1 MKDQRRIGIVYPY
14 ANLDSVPSLVSTAVL
29 LAKHGYLVD
38 ILTHFDSM
46 MFVRPSFENGR
57 VAVLRDGVSPPGQW
71 PVRAGLVLG
80 RVAVSARLVLGRL
93 MGSLYRLTVPG
104 RLMAR
109 HRKAP
114 YACLIGVDPAGLVRA
129 HSLRRWLKVP
139 LAYYSLELLLS
150 HEMRRA
156 RDRRLKARELAL
168 SQEAAFVIIQDDERA
183 ALLMR
188 DNHVHPERI
197 ITVPNAPLGPAGV
210 RRTDYLRRKF
220 NLDPDIKIILQSGSM
235 DEWAGTHH
243 LIQSVHDW
251 PHDWVLVCHTRSRS
265 GMLFYDRTVGF
276 EHLIKTGR
284 VLLSTE
290 PIPRREY
297 PDLVASADVGIAFYC
312 TQPGNIYAQDNI
324 YHIGLSSGKLAYY
337 LQSGLPVIV
346 NDIPSLRRLVT
357 TYRCGELVD
366 VPAVTAH
373 AIRRILADYDAYSR
387 QAATCFNQEFDFAG
401 RFEKVLARL
410 DHLIGKG

>member
-1 MKDQRRIGIVYPY
+1 
-14 ANLDSVPSLVSTAVL
+14 
-29 LAKHGYLVD
+29 
-38 ILTHFDSM
+38 
-46 MFVRPSFENGR
+46 
-57 VAVLRDGVSPPGQW
+57 
-71 PVRAGLVLG
+71 
-80 RVAVSARLVLGRL
+80 
-93 MGSLYRLTVPG
+93 
-104 RLMAR
+104 
-109 HRKAP
+109 
-114 YACLIGVDPAGLVRA
+114 
-129 HSLRRWLKVP
+129 
-139 LAYYSLELLLS
+139 
-150 HEMRRA
+150 
-156 RDRRLKARELAL
+156 
-168 SQEAAFVIIQDDERA
+168 
-183 ALLMR
+183 
-188 DNHVHPERI
+188 
-197 ITVPNAPLGPAGV
+197 
-210 RRTDYLRRKF
+210 
-220 NLDPDIKIILQSGSM
+220 
-235 DEWAGTHH
+235 
-243 LIQSVHDW
+243 
-251 PHDWVLVCHTRSRS
+251 
-265 GMLFYDRTVGF
+265 MLFYDRTVGF